1 MILFRIQEA
10 IKKQNRAKEQNFFYA
25 LNELVGI
32 YEKSKKA
39 LYMDDSELSFSDV
52 TSLVH
57 FILNELD
64 DSEFLYFRLD
74 AQIEHMLLD
83 EFQDTSIV
91 QYEILKPL
99 INEITSGSGIF
110 ENGSF
115 FFVGD
120 VKQSIYRFRGGVS
133 ALFESV
139 KNEQHTEVDQLV
151 TNYRSQKE
159 VVSFVNTVFKE
170 KIKNYTPQNTREDA
184 QGGYVEVIQN
194 DELIEATLAQIKKLI
209 SLGANLDEIAVLC
222 ATNGDGEVV
231 KQKLIEENIDVVTE
245 TTTKLINQ
253 TSVQAV

>member
-1 MILFRIQEA
+1 MSKTWLSRESLDYRTFSKCFIPEMDGILHRIQEL
-10 IKKQNRAKEQNFFYA
+10 IKKQNQAKEQNFFYA

-52 TSLVH
+52 TTLVH
-57 FILNELD
+57 FILREID

-74 AQIEHMLLD
+74 SQIEHMLLD

-99 INEITSGSGIF
+99 INEITSGNGIF

-133 ALFESV
+133 ALFGAV
-139 KNEQHTEVDQLV
+139 KEEQRTEVEQLV

-159 VVSFVNTVFKE
+159 VIEFVNYVFKE
-170 KIKNYTPQNTREDA
+170 KIKNYTPQRTRPEAD
-184 QGGYVEVIQN
+184 GGYVSILQN
-194 DELIEATLAQIKKLI
+194 DELVVEVIEQVDRK
-209 SLGANLDEIAVLC
+209 S
-222 ATNGDGEVV
+222 VV
-231 KQKLIEENIDVVTE
+231 
-245 TTTKLINQ
+245 
-253 TSVQAV
+253 